1 MNGGE
6 NPWVRALAWIEDRS
20 GLLSATGRMLRHPV
34 PPRTGWRYVFGSA
47 TLVAFAIQV
56 VTGTVLA
63 TVYAP
68 SAAQAYP
75 SLQWIT
81 HAAAF
86 GRVLRGLHY
95 FGASAMV
102 VLVAA
107 HMARVFLTASYK
119 YPREIAW
126 LTGVGLLF
134 ATLAMAFT
142 GQLLRWDQDAIW
154 SAVVAAEQAARVPL
168 VGPWLVHLIL
178 GGSTLGAPTLT
189 RAFATHVFALPAAI
203 FALVGVHLWLVLRNG
218 ISEPPEISAP
228 AEPGYS
234 AWYRALLAREGRP
247 FWPDVAWRDAAFG
260 ALVVAAVLGLAL
272 AVGPVPLGRPPDP
285 TLVDASPRPDWYF
298 LWYFAA
304 LAELPR
310 RLETPVMV
318 LGPLAAAAALL
329 ALPFV
334 GGRGSRHL
342 RARRWAPV
350 TVGVVVAGLAWLT
363 VLGDRAPW
371 SPRFGVRPVAA
382 PAMAAPAPAVAEV
395 VRGAQLFH
403 DRGCEYC
410 HMIGAEGGIR
420 GPDLTH
426 VAERLNH
433 AQIVSRILGGAG
445 NMPAYAANLAPG
457 ELDAIVAYLTVR
469 ARR

>member
-1 MNGGE
+1 MGVWTRAAA
-6 NPWVRALAWIEDRS
+6 WVEDRS
-20 GLLSATGRMLRHPV
+20 GLLSAAGKLMRHPV
-34 PPRTGWRYVFGSA
+34 PPRTGWRYVLGSA
-47 TLVAFAIQV
+47 TLVALAIQV

-63 TVYAP
+63 TVYTP
-68 SAAQAYP
+68 STADAYP

-107 HMARVFLTASYK
+107 HMVRVFLTASYK
-119 YPREIAW
+119 YPRELGW
-126 LTGVGLLF
+126 LTGVALLF

-168 VGPWLVHLIL
+168 IGPWLVHLIL
-178 GGSTLGAPTLT
+178 GGHTLGAPTLT
-189 RAFATHVFALPAAI
+189 RAFATHVFAFPAAI

-228 AEPGYS
+228 AERGAYR
-234 AWYRALLAREGRP
+234 AWYRDLLAREGRP

-260 ALVVAAVLGLAL
+260 AAVVAVVLGLAL
-272 AVGPVPLGRPPDP
+272 AVGPIALGKPPDP
-285 TLVDASPRPDWYF
+285 TRVDASPRPDWYF
-298 LWYFAA
+298 LWYFAV
-304 LAELPR
+304 LAELPQ

-318 LGPLAAAAALL
+318 LGPLAAVAILL
-329 ALPFV
+329 ALPFL

-342 RARRWAPV
+342 RARWWAPV
-350 TVGVVVAGLAWLT
+350 TVGVAVAGVAWLT

-371 SPRFGVRPVAA
+371 SPRFAAPPVAA
-382 PAMAAPAPAVAEV
+382 PAGAASLVAQ
-395 VRGAQLFH
+395 GAQLFH

-410 HMIGAEGGIR
+410 HIVGGAGGIR
-420 GPDLTH
+420 GPNLTH
-426 VAERLNH
+426 VADRLNH

-445 NMPAYAANLAPG
+445 NMPAYAGNLAPG
-457 ELDAIVAYLTVR
+457 ELDAIVAYLTTR
-469 ARR
+469 PAPARTASR